1 MRRKIIPLMLML
13 AAGLMVWQCSP
24 KEDPAEV
31 QTGGEPET
39 LLEPITA
46 SQIDSVVKQY
56 RGEKAVLVNLWAT
69 WCGPCVEEFPHIVEL
84 QEKYED
90 QLKVIFISGD
100 FTDPYVEVPKFLK
113 EYKVDWTTYLKT
125 GNDQEFIPAVDP
137 TWSGALPFTKIY
149 DKQGNVVARWENSA
163 DFETFHKHVKNA
175 INGG

>member
-1 MRRKIIPLMLML
+1 MVLLLIMVVV
-13 AAGLMVWQCSP
+13 GLVTLQCSP
-24 KEDPAEV
+24 KEDPAEPP
-31 QTGGEPET
+31 TGSQPET
-39 LLEPITA
+39 FLEPIRA
-46 SQIDSVVKQY
+46 SQIDSVINQY
-56 RGEKAVLVNLWAT
+56 RGEKAVLINLWAT
-69 WCGPCVEEFPHIVEL
+69 WCGPCVEEFPHIVKL

-100 FTDPYVEVPKFLK
+100 FTDPYTAVPKFLK
-113 EYKVDWTTYLKT
+113 KHKVDWTTYLKT
-125 GNDQEFIPAVDP
+125 GNDQEFIPAVDS